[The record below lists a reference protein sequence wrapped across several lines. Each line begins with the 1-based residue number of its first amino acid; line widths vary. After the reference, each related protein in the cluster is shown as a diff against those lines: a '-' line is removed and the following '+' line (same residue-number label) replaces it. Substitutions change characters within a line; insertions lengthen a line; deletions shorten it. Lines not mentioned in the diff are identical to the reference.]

1 MLTCIM
7 KTILK
12 YILLFGLIVSP
23 ICADDFDVLKS
34 QYDSAINRVVEPI
47 NKTYE
52 TKLKSVLE
60 KASREGDVQLIEKI
74 TEELKKLQTSKEEA
88 SIPSTNRDLE
98 RLFVGKAYKT
108 PCGTTF
114 HFEKNGAGWKTT
126 GTDKTTFL
134 WKIIDNG
141 IVEYTGRVTSNSPLG
156 VEYIKF
162 GKKETFIGKSL
173 NNINVPLTLVK

>member
-1 MLTCIM
+1 M

-88 SIPSTNRDLE
+88 SIPSS
-98 RLFVGKAYKT
+98 
-108 PCGTTF
+108 
-114 HFEKNGAGWKTT
+114 
-126 GTDKTTFL
+126 
-134 WKIIDNG
+134 I
-141 IVEYTGRVTSNSPLG
+141 S
-156 VEYIKF
+156 
-162 GKKETFIGKSL
+162 
-173 NNINVPLTLVK
+173 